1 MAMREKATYHRAPLA
16 LFLIICVGGFT
27 YLFGPID
34 PIPRLHASAESPDR
48 EITVKVYRKRVP
60 LWPPAFAVI
69 AKVYDKRS
77 EVLLEKELYADG
89 WWYDAE
95 YMYRRITFEGGDI
108 LIGPKFS
115 FNEYA
120 VIREAEYA
128 TVTR

>member
-1 MAMREKATYHRAPLA
+1 MAMREKATYRRAPLA

-27 YLFGPID
+27 HLFGPID

-48 EITVKVYRKRVP
+48 EVTVKVYRKRVFH
-60 LWPPAFAVI
+60 WPPAFAVI
-69 AKVYDKRS
+69 ARVYYKRG
-77 EVLLEKELYADG
+77 ELLFEKELYADG

-95 YMYRRITFEGGDI
+95 YMYRRVTFDGGEI
-108 LIGPKFS
+108 RIGPKFS
-115 FNEYA
+115 PNEYA